1 MHPRLE
7 RYSALALSTSLLGLL
22 AALPAPPALA
32 STALGATLRSGGQ
45 ASPRALGGPYQLGSV
60 LSTEEL
66 KELVSAAPVKAGP
79 LSPAQLA
86 AVLSGLPG
94 LQALKIPHLEEAL
107 QKSLEGLGASA
118 TLQEA
123 LENPAGLASTAMATV
138 KDLLGLELTQLVK
151 LELLLGKSLT
161 GALQEAL
168 EEADA
173 GELLQRLLGA
183 GSEGRGKTLEG
194 LLKTLPAATLERL
207 LGSGLGS
214 APVTEQSV
222 QELAEELGMT
232 AKQLTESVGGTVSEL
247 PATAKALTMP
257 LANGKLV
264 DVLDGVDKAV
274 VGTLE
279 SSLSGGGPSGGSG
292 EGSGG
297 AGSEEGS
304 GAGGSGSKGSGGSGS
319 GGEGGGSGSGGGGGS
334 AGTGGSS
341 SSGAAGAGAGGAGG
355 GSGTGA
361 SGSVVAVN
369 VPSASTRA
377 GAKQPKASSHRVSV
391 ISHRVHGDLAT
402 IVIAVP
408 SAGIV
413 ALRNGDIRPIK
424 GRVGR
429 AGRVRIRVQLSKAGL
444 AAVRRHHRRLHL
456 RLKIS
461 FKPAHGGASSA
472 TAALLFK

>member
-32 STALGATLRSGGQ
+32 STAPGATLRSGGQ
-45 ASPRALGGPYQLGSV
+45 ASPRTLGGTYQLGSV
-60 LSTEEL
+60 LSAEEL

-107 QKSLEGLGASA
+107 EKSLEGLSAGA

-123 LENPAGLASTAMATV
+123 LENPEGLASTVMASV

-183 GSEGRGKTLEG
+183 GSEGPSKTLED
-194 LLKTLPAATLERL
+194 LLRTLPAATLERL

-232 AKQLTESVGGTVSEL
+232 AKQLTESVGGTVEL

-264 DVLDGVDKAV
+264 DVLDGVGKAV

-279 SSLSGGGPSGGSG
+279 SSLPGGGLSGGSG

-297 AGSEEGS
+297 SGGEGGS
-304 GAGGSGSKGSGGSGS
+304 GAGGSGSGGSGA
-319 GGEGGGSGSGGGGGS
+319 GGEGGGSGLGGGSGS

-341 SSGAAGAGAGGAGG
+341 GSSAAGSGAGGAGG
-355 GSGTGA
+355 GSGAGV
-361 SGSVVAVN
+361 SGGTVAVN
-369 VPSASTRA
+369 VPPASARA

-461 FKPAHGGASSA
+461 FKPAHGRASSA

>member
-32 STALGATLRSGGQ
+32 STAPGATLRSGGQ
-45 ASPRALGGPYQLGSV
+45 ASPRTLGGSYQLGSV
-60 LSTEEL
+60 LSAEEL

-107 QKSLEGLGASA
+107 EKSLEGLSAGA

-138 KDLLGLELTQLVK
+138 EDLLGLELTQLVK

-183 GSEGRGKTLEG
+183 GSEGPGKTLED
-194 LLKTLPAATLERL
+194 LLRTLPAATLERL

-232 AKQLTESVGGTVSEL
+232 AKQLTESAGGTVSEL

-264 DVLDGVDKAV
+264 DVLDGVGKAV

-279 SSLSGGGPSGGSG
+279 SSLPGGGLSGGSG

-297 AGSEEGS
+297 SGGEGGS

-319 GGEGGGSGSGGGGGS
+319 GGEGGGSGSGGAGGS
-334 AGTGGSS
+334 PGTGGSS
-341 SSGAAGAGAGGAGG
+341 GSGAAGSGA
-355 GSGTGA
+355 GA
-361 SGSVVAVN
+361 SGGTVAVN
-369 VPSASTRA
+369 VPPASARA

-461 FKPAHGGASSA
+461 FKPAHGRASSA